1 MSGDLAK
8 VNEALRHQSYLGGSA
23 PSEADR
29 AQLEK
34 IFGSDMRTL
43 QWAGRLAA
51 YYPHER
57 AAIAGGK
64 LGGATKVPEPKCDLG
79 DRNVGGCE
87 GCVDKTPIDK
97 LEDEKRI
104 GKWTTKHV
112 RQSFVD
118 FFVKKK
124 GLTFVPSSPV
134 VPLNDPTLLFT
145 NAGMNQFKPQFLGT
159 VEPGT
164 PEASWKGAS
173 NSQKCIRA
181 GGKHNDLDDV
191 GKDTYH
197 HTFFEMLGNWSFG
210 DYFKKETIAW
220 AWELLTEEYKIPK
233 DRLYVTYFHDDD
245 SGLEPDFET
254 RDIWKQYV
262 DESRILKGSMGDNF
276 WEMGDTGP
284 CGPCTEIHYDRI
296 GGRDAS
302 ERVNCEPGDPMV
314 IEVWNLVF
322 IQFNREAPGPK
333 GLRPLPAKHVD
344 TGMGLER
351 ITSVMQGVYS
361 NYDTDGFWRI
371 FAAIQKATG
380 CKTPYHSAGVTDDVI
395 IAYRVIADHARTIS
409 VSLADGGVP
418 DKEGRGFVLRRI
430 IRRAVRFGKE
440 FMGAPVGFFA
450 ALIPAVAEEL
460 GSFFLELKKE
470 GVVERLQAIILDEE
484 KAFDKTWKTG
494 MKHFEDALKRAGP
507 GKVIAG
513 EDAWILH
520 DRYGFPVDLTQLM
533 AEKGGCPEP
542 FVDMPGF
549 KKQKEDQQGAG
560 GDRVAAK
567 MALSVFQ
574 IDELQKRGVPGTT
587 DDAKYVWEKKEA
599 KVVAI
604 LDKLTNSLT
613 DSMAQPSAA
622 ALKKAKE
629 DAKKAK
635 KGKDD
640 GKKDKKAKEVEK
652 DDGPDISKEY
662 GVVLLDSTNFYYE
675 SGGQIYDTGV
685 IKGKDFEFKVERLPA
700 ATGGYICHVGHLTK
714 GEVKVGDTVTLDVDY
729 ARRLDVGSNH
739 TATHEL
745 NRCLREVLE
754 RKGAGHVQVNQKGSL
769 VEAET
774 LRFDFSWNDK
784 LTPEQLADTEKE
796 LQKSIDEGRKIYTA
810 TLPLKEAQNFFG
822 LRQMFGE
829 KYPDPVR
836 VVSVGADIEEVRKD
850 PQNSKWIDY
859 SLEFCGGTHLTTL
872 KDCQSAVITSEES
885 LMRGIRRMTVQTR
898 AGAKAAIEAADKL
911 EKEHDAIMALPET
924 IQDIADKIKK
934 MSVHN
939 KTVGD
944 TQMPLIRKVKLREK
958 MDSEIKELHSKEKKL
973 TAEKS
978 TEAAALGVELGKKAK
993 SEGKKFVAEA
1003 FDKFGDQVVFL
1014 QAVADGVLKEHGECG
1029 VLLLGKDDKKGKTTV
1044 LSVMPPPLVG
1054 AGKSAVDW
1062 VKATCGKGGGKKDKA
1077 QMGIAAKDTDAAL
1090 DKAKQFGASF

>member
-8 VNEALRHQSYLGGSA
+8 LNETLRHQSYLSGNA
-23 PSEADR
+23 PSEVDR
-29 AQLEK
+29 AQIEK
-34 IFGSDMRTL
+34 LFGSDMRVL
-43 QWAGRLAA
+43 QWAGRVAA

-64 LGGATKVPEPKCDLG
+64 AGGVPKCDLG
-79 DRNVGGCE
+79 DRNIGGCE
-87 GCVDKTPIDK
+87 GCVDKTPIEK
-97 LEDEKRI
+97 LEDPKRI
-104 GKWTTKHV
+104 GKWTTANV
-112 RQSFVD
+112 RKSFVD
-118 FFVKKK
+118 FFVQKK

-134 VPLNDPTLLFT
+134 VPHSDPTLLFT

-210 DYFKKETIAW
+210 DYFKKEAISW
-220 AWELLTEEYKIPK
+220 AWELLTEVYKIPK

-245 SGLEPDFET
+245 SGLPPDFET

-262 DESRILKGSMGDNF
+262 EESRILKGSMGDNF

-302 ERVNCEPGDPMV
+302 ERVNAEPGDPMV

-322 IQFNREAPGPK
+322 IQFNREKPGPE

-351 ITSVMQGVYS
+351 IASVLQGVYS
-361 NYDTDGFWRI
+361 NYNTDAFWRI

-380 CKTPYHSAGVTDDVI
+380 YKTPYHSADVSDDVVI
-395 IAYRVIADHARTIS
+395 SYRVIADHARTIS

-440 FMGAPVGFFA
+440 FMNAPVGFFSEI
-450 ALIPAVAEEL
+450 IPSVSEEL
-460 GSFFLELKKE
+460 GSFFPELKAP
-470 GVVERLQAIILDEE
+470 GTVDRLKAIILDEE

-494 MKHFEDALKRAGP
+494 LKHFADALARAGP
-507 GKVIAG
+507 GKTISG

-533 AEKGGCPEP
+533 AEKHDCPEP
-542 FVDMPGF
+542 FVDMVGF
-549 KKQKEDQQGAG
+549 KKQKETQQGTG

-567 MALSVFQ
+567 MALSTFH
-574 IDELQKRGVPGTT
+574 IDELQKRGVPSTKDEG
-587 DDAKYVWEKKEA
+587 KYVWEEKEA

-604 LDKLTNSLT
+604 LNKLQDTLT

-622 ALKKAKE
+622 DLKKAK
-629 DAKKAK
+629 DSAKKEK
-635 KGKDD
+635 KGKGDD
-640 GKKDKKAKEVEK
+640 GADV
-652 DDGPDISKEY
+652 SKEY
-662 GVVLLDSTNFYYE
+662 MVLLLDSTNFYYE
-675 SGGQIYDTGV
+675 SGGQIFDVGD
-685 IKGKDFEFKVERLPA
+685 IKGKGFEFKVERVPA

-714 GEVKVGDTVTLDVDY
+714 GEVKVGDTVKLQVNY
-729 ARRLDVGSNH
+729 NRRLDVGSNH

-754 RKGAGHVQVNQKGSL
+754 RRGAGHVQVNQKGSL
-769 VEAET
+769 VEPDA
-774 LRFDFSWNDK
+774 LRFDFSWNEK
-784 LTPEQLADTEKE
+784 LTPEQLADTEAE
-796 LQKSIDEGRKIYTA
+796 LNKSIGEKRKVYTA
-810 TLPLKEAQNFFG
+810 DLALKEAQGFFG

-836 VVSVGADIEEVRKD
+836 VVSIGADIEEVRKD
-850 PQNSKWIDY
+850 PKNPKWVNF
-859 SLEFCGGTHLTTL
+859 SLEFCGGTHLKSL
-872 KDCQSAVITSEES
+872 EECQSAVITSEES

-898 AGAKAAIEAADKL
+898 SGAKAAIEAARKL
-911 EKEHDAIMALPET
+911 EEEYSKIDQLPENFQS
-924 IQDIADKIKK
+924 IGEKIKK
-934 MSVHN
+934 MSVLN
-939 KTVGD
+939 KTAGD
-944 TQMPLIRKVKLREK
+944 TTMPLVKKIKLREK
-958 MDSEIKELHSKEKKL
+958 MDVAIKSLYAKEKKL
-973 TAEKS
+973 IADVS
-978 TEAAALGVELGKKAK
+978 AEAATLGAQLGQKAK
-993 SEGKKFVAEA
+993 SDGKKFVAEA
-1003 FDKFGDQVVFL
+1003 LDKFGDQVVFL
-1014 QAVADGVLKEHGECG
+1014 QAVADGVQKEHPECA
-1029 VLLLGKDDKKGKTTV
+1029 VLLLGKDAAKGRATV
-1044 LSVMPPPLVG
+1044 LSVLPPPLVK

-1077 QMGIAAKDTDAAL
+1077 QMGIKADEADAAL
-1090 DKAKQFGASF
+1090 QKAIAFAGSF